1 MTLKLGRTFSALTMA
16 DVTQQASDC
25 SSPREVESLVASL
38 VMSEAFSAV
47 LLQSHE
53 YDVTTMLR
61 FSNPIK
67 SLYSRE
73 RCARGRIVK
82 EGWQLGVIGRSIC
95 QSNHGLELSN
105 EHFLFSQKSLR
116 WSENSGKSNVSALNE
131 AAGGVDIEED
141 IMGDIH

>member
-1 MTLKLGRTFSALTMA
+1 MA

-25 SSPREVESLVASL
+25 SSPLREVESFVASL
-38 VMSEAFSAV
+38 VMSGAFNAV
-47 LLQSHE
+47 LLQSHNP
-53 YDVTTMLR
+53 DNTTMLR

-73 RCARGRIVK
+73 LCARGKIVK
-82 EGWQLGVIGRSIC
+82 EGRQLACIAQNIY
-95 QSNHGLELSN
+95 QSNHGLELSD

-116 WSENSGKSNVSALNE
+116 WSDNSGKSPLDE

>member
-1 MTLKLGRTFSALTMA
+1 M
-16 DVTQQASDC
+16 
-25 SSPREVESLVASL
+25 ASL
-38 VMSEAFSAV
+38 VMSGAFSAV
-47 LLQSHE
+47 LLQSHN
-53 YDVTTMLR
+53 YNDTTMLR

-73 RCARGRIVK
+73 QWARGKIVK
-82 EGWQLGVIGRSIC
+82 EGRQLGVIAQSIY

-116 WSENSGKSNVSALNE
+116 WSDNSAKSNIGTLDE

-141 IMGDIH
+141 IMGDMH